1 MFYLYRESNLK
12 QLATLEISDGM
23 EPKAVSGKK
32 LVEKIILVKT
42 MFLSRPQNLCTK
54 HAVDCNFDFSSARN
68 GNSRFGNSTFDLPN
82 IENSRYGLLN
92 IENST
97 FGNSGFGSSRF
108 GNSRLCDSG
117 FGNSRLWQFKSLQC
131 RIWQFKIWQ

>member
-42 MFLSRPQNLCTK
+42 MFLSRLQNLYTK
-54 HAVDCNFDFSSARN
+54 HAVDCNFDSSSARN
-68 GNSRFGNSTFDLPN
+68 GNSRLEIQHLPCQ
-82 IENSRYGLLN
+82 IL
-92 IENST
+92 
-97 FGNSGFGSSRF
+97 
-108 GNSRLCDSG
+108 
-117 FGNSRLWQFKSLQC
+117 
-131 RIWQFKIWQ
+131 KIQDMAC